1 MEPINQTPPTSPSGS
16 PYELRD
22 IIEPLYRSRFWMQL
36 LGVMLIL
43 TGLLTAL
50 SIIGIVVAWIP
61 VWAGVALFQA
71 ASAAKRGYES
81 SSEAD
86 IKQTMN
92 KLRTYFLISGIMTL
106 LYVLFMVATMLLG
119 FGGAMM
125 GMDGMGS
132 MSGY

>member
-1 MEPINQTPPTSPSGS
+1 MEPDTRTPSASPAS
-16 PYELRD
+16 PFGLRD

-50 SIIGIVVAWIP
+50 SIVGIVVAWIP

-71 ASAAKRGYES
+71 SGAAKRGYENN
-81 SSEAD
+81 SESD
-86 IKQTMN
+86 IKQTMA

-106 LYVLFMVATMLLG
+106 IYVLFMVASMVLG
-119 FGGAMM
+119 LGSVMM
-125 GMDGMGS
+125 GMEG
-132 MSGY
+132 MSGMDGY

>member
-1 MEPINQTPPTSPSGS
+1 APSPSS
-16 PYELRD
+16 PFALRD

-43 TGLLTAL
+43 TGVLTAI
-50 SIIGIVVAWIP
+50 SVIGLVVAWIP

-71 ASAAKRGYES
+71 AGAAKRGYENH
-81 SSEAD
+81 SEDD
-86 IKQTMN
+86 IKQTMA

-119 FGGAMM
+119 LGGAML
-125 GMDGMGS
+125 GMDGM
-132 MSGY
+132 SGMGGY